1 MHQKANTAL
10 SEDSLLH
17 WETLLVATS
26 HDLED
31 VTLELISEVVPNNLL
46 GQPLVI
52 KLAAEDM
59 PDTELSDQVFRV
71 LSNISHNIRSPS
83 Y

>member
-31 VTLELISEVVPNNLL
+31 VTLELITEVVPNNLL

-52 KLAAEDM
+52 ELAAADM
-59 PDTELSDQVFRV
+59 PDTGLSD
-71 LSNISHNIRSPS
+71 
-83 Y
+83 